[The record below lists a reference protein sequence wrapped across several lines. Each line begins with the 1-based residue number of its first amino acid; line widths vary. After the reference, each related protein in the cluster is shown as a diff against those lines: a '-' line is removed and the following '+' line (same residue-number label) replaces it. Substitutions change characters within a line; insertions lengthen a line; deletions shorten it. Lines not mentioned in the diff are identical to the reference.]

1 MRSSGV
7 TEWGTFESVGHKFYT
22 SLFGYLSGT
31 VIGGLHPSCQDMQD
45 YWPSLYLFNL
55 EADSRLLGASPTSPT
70 AKLLPNSATPAT
82 PELLQLLYLTNP
94 QWLENGQ

>member
-1 MRSSGV
+1 MGNIRICWPQVLHFFVRLPARSSDRRVAPILPG
-7 TEWGTFESVGHKFYT
+7 
-22 SLFGYLSGT
+22 
-31 VIGGLHPSCQDMQD
+31 

-55 EADSRLLGASPTSPT
+55 EADSRLPGASPIESNG
-70 AKLLPNSATPAT
+70 KILPNSAT